1 MDGAIITT
9 LIVGVLSSGALVALV
24 NNLFQRRRD
33 IERDKESKATGA
45 EAKIDTIVEK
55 VHELADEQTEILHRQ
70 KKQEGDIL
78 RVELRLMISDFPD
91 KEEDILRLGE
101 HYFKDLNAN
110 WVMASVYQQWLQQ
123 RNLPTPPWFRNE

>member
-24 NNLFQRRRD
+24 NNLFQRKRD

-55 VHELADEQTEILHRQ
+55 VDAIVADQDKIMKAQHRHEM
-70 KKQEGDIL
+70 DIL
-78 RVELRLMISDFPD
+78 RVELKLMISDLPD
-91 KEEDILRLGE
+91 QESDILRIGE
-101 HYFKDLNAN
+101 HYCTDGGN
-110 WVMASVYQQWLQQ
+110 WVMSSTFLAWLQQ